1 MRQYV
6 AGPPGPPGPPGTPGI
21 GSYILNTHEVA
32 EHVLGLMNGECY
44 KGTHGLPIKK
54 GMLRERRCD

>member
-1 MRQYV
+1 MIKLSFSCAGEDVRRYV

-32 EHVLGLMNGECY
+32 EHVLNLMNG
-44 KGTHGLPIKK
+44 G
-54 GMLRERRCD
+54 